1 MNYYALLVALV
12 LVTAL
17 LMRGYQQGN
26 KKFVIVACLL
36 LFSIYGLR
44 NTYYL
49 GGDSKSSYLGNFWR
63 MQSFSWAE
71 VIKYANGRNY
81 LFYLFTKF
89 FCEFISDDYQ
99 LYVSLI
105 AVFVTVCFGR
115 MVYRYS
121 PNPLQSILY
130 HFGLLFFIF
139 HFSAFKQSIAMAILM
154 LAFDQ
159 VIDRKPVKFILLVL
173 IAGQFHFPA
182 MVFLPAYWIAKIKFG
197 RSYVI
202 VMAVLLVITYIFRNQ
217 ILYFM
222 NNLYREDAEM
232 VDISD
237 VRFLRTKALIMVV
250 IVVVSAV
257 FRVPTGDDR
266 TYEILLEFMSL
277 AIIFQT
283 FCGYSNTFERLAD
296 YYFQFSVIF
305 LPMVFDK
312 HADRKSLFNWRFIDV
327 ADTVSPFLFCGFG
340 IYRFLNFV
348 ANDPSLYPFY
358 FYFQNK

>member
-17 LMRGYQQGN
+17 VMHGYREKN
-26 KKFVIVACLL
+26 LKYVVVACLL
-36 LFSIYGLR
+36 MFAIYGLR
-44 NTYYL
+44 NTYYM

-71 VIKYANGRNY
+71 VIDYAKGRNI
-81 LFYLFTKF
+81 LFYLSTKF

-105 AVFVTVCFGR
+105 AVFVTFCFGHL
-115 MVYRYS
+115 VYRYS

-159 VIDRKPVKFILLVL
+159 IIERKPIKFLLLVL
-173 IAGQFHFPA
+173 IAGQFHFPSL
-182 MVFLPAYWIAKIKFG
+182 VFLPAYWMAKVKLG
-197 RSYVI
+197 RAYLI
-202 VMAVLLVITYIFRNQ
+202 VMAVLLVVTYFFRNQ

-222 NNLYREDAEM
+222 NSLYREEAEM
-232 VDISD
+232 VDLSD
-237 VRFLRTKALIMVV
+237 VQFIRTKALIMAI
-250 IVVVSAV
+250 IVVAAVV
-257 FRVPTGDDR
+257 FRVPTGEDR
-266 TYEILLEFMSL
+266 IYEILLEFMGL
-277 AIIFQT
+277 AIVFQT
-283 FCGYSNTFERLAD
+283 FCGYNNTFERLAD
-296 YYFQFSVIF
+296 YYFQFSIIF

-312 HADRKSLFNWRFIDV
+312 HAERKSLLDWRLLEV
-327 ADTVSPFLFCGFG
+327 ADTAAPFVFCGFG
-340 IYRFLNFV
+340 VYRFLNFV
-348 ANDPSLYPFY
+348 TNDPSLYPFY